1 VKKLNKMPRELLK
14 GPLQKAKPKKM
25 SEVREIGNSVVV
37 NTTMDKVP
45 TGESSC
51 LMYYLMPESML
62 RYRLVTVFDSSK
74 VPEPFLDTVL
84 LEKLKKRRREES
96 AKSQESKVS

>member
-1 VKKLNKMPRELLK
+1 MPRELLK
-14 GPLQKAKPKKM
+14 GPLQKATLKKM
-25 SEVREIGNSVVV
+25 SEVREIGNSVVID
-37 NTTMDKVP
+37 TTMDKVP
-45 TGESSC
+45 TGESRS
-51 LMYYLMPESML
+51 LTYYLIPEPIL

-96 AKSQESKVS
+96 AKSQGTKVS